1 MQECKIVRL
10 TTKEVLICKVVPIDT
25 NKENQE
31 EILLQD
37 PYEIKSFMNP
47 QSGDF
52 NSTLVD
58 WLQFCDGNATV
69 IDTFNIITV
78 NNPSIELKEHYEYI
92 LERRAVIESNDAF
105 TKIKNPQK
113 ETDQEEYTLEDYMD
127 MLNTSK
133 TYH

>member
-58 WLQFCDGNATV
+58 WLQFCDSNTTV

-92 LERRAVIESNDAF
+92 LERRAVIESDDAF
-105 TKIKNPQK
+105 TKIKNPVK
-113 ETDQEEYTLEDYMD
+113 EPDREEYTLEDYMD